1 MTLTLKTLQSRIHL
15 IRGERVILAHDLA
28 RIYGVE
34 TRALNQAVKR
44 NADRFPRDFMF
55 QVTFAEAADLKSQS
69 VTSSWGG
76 ARRAL
81 PYAFTEHGA
90 VMAASVL
97 NSPKAVQMSVY
108 VVRAFVS
115 FARALSEHKELAAK
129 ISLLESKVGK
139 HDKQLQHLLEAI
151 RLLIAPP
158 DPNRRKI
165 KGFGK

>member
-1 MTLTLKTLQSRIHL
+1 MQLTLKELQSRIYFV
-15 IRGERVILAHDLA
+15 RNERVMLASDLA

-44 NADRFPRDFMF
+44 NSARFPADFMF
-55 QVTFAEAADLKSQS
+55 QLTAAEAADLKSRF

-81 PYAFTEHGA
+81 PYAFTEHEA
-90 VMAASVL
+90 VMVASVL
-97 NSPKAVQMSVY
+97 NSPQAVHMSVY

-115 FARALSEHKELAAK
+115 FARTLREHKELAAK
-129 ISLLESKVGK
+129 ISALESKVGK
-139 HDKQLQHLLEAI
+139 HDKQLQQLLEAI
-151 RLLIAPP
+151 RLLISPADP
-158 DPNRRKI
+158 DKRKI

>member
-1 MTLTLKTLQSRIHL
+1 MELTLKQLQNRIYFV
-15 IRGERVILAHDLA
+15 RGERAILAHDLA

-34 TRALNQAVKR
+34 TRMLNQAVKR
-44 NADRFPRDFMF
+44 NKARFPVDFMF
-55 QVTFAEAADLKSQS
+55 QLTTSEDADLKSQS

-115 FARALSEHKELAAK
+115 FARAVSEHKELAAK
-129 ISLLESKVGK
+129 ITILESKVGR
-139 HDKQLQHLLEAI
+139 HDKQLQQLLEAI

-158 DPNRRKI
+158 SPESRKI

>member
-1 MTLTLKTLQSRIHL
+1 
-15 IRGERVILAHDLA
+15 
-28 RIYGVE
+28 
-34 TRALNQAVKR
+34 
-44 NADRFPRDFMF
+44 MF
-55 QVTFAEAADLKSQS
+55 QVTSAEAADLKSQS

-115 FARALSEHKELAAK
+115 FARALSEHKQLAAK
-129 ISLLESKVGK
+129 ISLLETKVGK

-158 DPNRRKI
+158 DPDRRKI

>member
-1 MTLTLKTLQSRIHL
+1 
-15 IRGERVILAHDLA
+15 V
-28 RIYGVE
+28 
-34 TRALNQAVKR
+34 
-44 NADRFPRDFMF
+44 
-55 QVTFAEAADLKSQS
+55 AEAADLKSQS

-115 FARALSEHKELAAK
+115 FARAVSEHKELAAK
-129 ISLLESKVGK
+129 ISILESKVGK
-139 HDKQLQHLLEAI
+139 ARQTVTVSARSNPASHCPAGS
-151 RLLIAPP
+151 RST
-158 DPNRRKI
+158 
-165 KGFGK
+165 